1 MRDKNERIVQLVEPI
16 AKLLKASGNAV
27 GTAKQAASMV
37 KADLATQMVVEM
49 TDLQGTMGREYARL
63 SGEPG
68 DVANAIYEHWLPKSA
83 NGEGP
88 GSEAGTI
95 LAVADRLDSLVG
107 LFAVG
112 LAPKSTSDPYALRR
126 AALGIIQIL
135 VSKQLDVDLNKAIDL
150 VSRVQPVKVTP
161 ANKAEVLEFI
171 GGRLRAWV
179 EEQDWPRDVI
189 AAVLAE
195 QSANPYRAV
204 KGIEQLSEWVKRS
217 NWEPLL
223 DGFARCVR
231 ITRGEKERYGVN
243 TDLLGEGEEKHLYS
257 VYSNAWSHLQPT
269 DNVDGFLSAF
279 EPMLPAIT
287 DFFNKV
293 MVNVEDE
300 AVRHNRLG
308 LLQAISAMQQGRADL
323 SFLSGF

>member
-1 MRDKNERIVQLVEPI
+1 MSVSCSWSNIG
-16 AKLLKASGNAV
+16 KLLKAGGDEV
-27 GTAKQAASMV
+27 ETAQQAAHML

-63 SGEPG
+63 SGQPEA
-68 DVANAIYEHWLPKSA
+68 VANAIYEHWLPKSA
-83 NGEGP
+83 NGELP
-88 GSEAGTI
+88 KSEAGTI
-95 LAVADRLDSLVG
+95 LAMADRMDSLVG

-150 VSRVQPVKVTP
+150 AAAVQPVKVSAAT
-161 ANKAEVLEFI
+161 KAEVLEFI
-171 GGRLRAWV
+171 GGRLRAWL

-189 AAVLAE
+189 TAVLAE

-204 KGIEQLSEWVKRS
+204 KGIEQLSEWVKRG
-217 NWEPLL
+217 NWEQLL

-231 ITRGEKERYGVN
+231 ITRAEKERFGVN
-243 TDLLGEGEEKHLYS
+243 ADLLAEGEEKHLYS
-257 VYSNAWSHLQPT
+257 VYTNAWSHLQPT

-308 LLQAISAMQQGRADL
+308 LLQAISAMQRGRADL
-323 SFLSGF
+323 SHLSGF